1 VSPTHKNHSLLP
13 YVLQVCNAVVRLA
26 QSIGEAAPAGA
37 LEGNL
42 LRYVKSTFVLEGEPE
57 TSYWSKVH
65 AAKLARAM
73 QNSGNGGG
81 QQQGQGKGQK
91 TRVTANGDAK
101 ATAAAIVPAAQGKLK
116 RFQDDDDDDGDGD
129 GDDVEDSAGAKRQRK
144 V

>member
-1 VSPTHKNHSLLP
+1 LLL

-73 QNSGNGGG
+73 QNSGSGGG
-81 QQQGQGKGQK
+81 QQQGQGKDQK
-91 TRVTANGDAK
+91 TRVMANGDAK
-101 ATAAAIVPAAQGKLK
+101 AAAAAAAAIVPAAQGKLK
-116 RFQDDDDDDGDGD
+116 RFQDDDDDDD
-129 GDDVEDSAGAKRQRK
+129 DDVEDSAGAKRQRK

>member
-1 VSPTHKNHSLLP
+1 MSPTHKNHSSLP

-91 TRVTANGDAK
+91 KRVTANGDAK
-101 ATAAAIVPAAQGKLK
+101 TTAAAIVPAAQGKLK
-116 RFQDDDDDDGDGD
+116 RFQDDDDDDDD
-129 GDDVEDSAGAKRQRK
+129 DDDVEDSAGAKRQRK